1 MRPVLVVLR
10 VQDPDR
16 AQVERARAR
25 RVTASVGPVSP
36 STAIVRR
43 VRVPVVR
50 VVMVTPRVGVLVRVV
65 KVMRRAVRVSAA
77 NASLTV
83 SAASAI
89 LTVSAA
95 SASLTVSVRVVRR
108 VRVPVVHVV
117 MVMRRVGVLVRVV
130 MIVVPAVRSAKNVFS
145 VR

>member
-1 MRPVLVVLR
+1 MVPPVLVVLR

-50 VVMVTPRVGVLVRVV
+50 VVMVTPRVVARVPVV
-65 KVMRRAVRVSAA
+65 KVTHHAVRVSAA
-77 NASLTV
+77 NV
-83 SAASAI
+83 
-89 LTVSAA
+89 
-95 SASLTVSVRVVRR
+95 SLTVSVRDVRR
-108 VRVPVVHVV
+108 VRVPVVRVV
-117 MVMRRVGVLVRVV
+117 MVTPPVGVLVRVV
-130 MIVVPAVRSAKNVFS
+130 MIVVPAVRSAKNVLS